1 MKNFLFIIVAIVTGV
16 FLLDIIG
23 SGAGFTIPP
32 VAVGSREGNIKKI
45 KKYEYLDLFE
55 KAKPTSKL
63 AVKDHYTVIELYI
76 DTCSI
81 CKKLESKFT
90 PFLSKRKDVV
100 IRRIH
105 FPESGASFRFNSQED
120 QIEHF
125 ERMSIYNFNHVVI
138 NEDSANVG
146 TCGTPHIEIYG
157 PDKQLIASDEC
168 GEKNIKSGLAFIN
181 NWIKAELN

>member
-1 MKNFLFIIVAIVTGV
+1 MKYFLFIIVAIVTGV

-32 VAVGSREGNIKKI
+32 AAAGSREGNIKKI

-63 AVKDHYTVIELYI
+63 AVKDHYTVIEGYI

-100 IRRIH
+100 IRKIH
-105 FPESGASFRFNSQED
+105 FPESGARFSFNSPEE

-125 ERMSIYNFNHVVI
+125 ERMSIYKFNHVVLT
-138 NEDSANVG
+138 EDSATFT

-157 PDKQLIASDEC
+157 PDKQLIATDEC
-168 GEKNIKSGLAFIN
+168 GEKNIKEGLAFIN

>member
-1 MKNFLFIIVAIVTGV
+1 MKNLLIIIVVFVIGV
-16 FLLDIIG
+16 LLLDITG
-23 SGAGFTIPP
+23 SGTGFTIPP
-32 VAVGSREGNIKKI
+32 AAAGSREGNIKKI

-63 AVKDHYTVIELYI
+63 AVKDHYTVIEGYI

-90 PFLSKRKDVV
+90 PFLNKRKDVV
-100 IRRIH
+100 IRKIH
-105 FPESGASFRFNSQED
+105 FPESGTSVSFSSPEE
-120 QIEHF
+120 QIEYF
-125 ERMSIYNFNHVVI
+125 ERMSIYNFNHVVLTK
-138 NEDSANVG
+138 DSASVG

-157 PDKQLIASDEC
+157 PDKQLIATDKC
-168 GEKNIKSGLAFIN
+168 GEKNLKTGLAFIN

>member
-1 MKNFLFIIVAIVTGV
+1 MKNFLFIIIVFVIGV

-32 VAVGSREGNIKKI
+32 AAAGNREGNIKKI

-63 AVKDHYTVIELYI
+63 AVKDHYTVIEGYI

-81 CKKLESKFT
+81 CKKLEAKF
-90 PFLSKRKDVV
+90 PSFLDKRKDVV
-100 IRRIH
+100 IRKIH
-105 FPESGASFRFNSQED
+105 FPESGARFSFNSPE
-120 QIEHF
+120 EAKELL
-125 ERMSIYNFNHVVI
+125 ERMSIYNFNHVVMDEDNGTFI
-138 NEDSANVG
+138 N
-146 TCGTPHIEIYG
+146 CGTPHVEIYG
-157 PDKQLIASDEC
+157 PDKELIATDEC
-168 GEKNIKSGLAFIN
+168 GEKNLKTGLAFIN

>member
-1 MKNFLFIIVAIVTGV
+1 MKNFLLVIVVFVIGA
-16 FLLDIIG
+16 FLLKISG
-23 SGAGFTIPP
+23 SGPGFTIPS
-32 VAVGSREGNIKKI
+32 AAAGSREANIKKI

-63 AVKDHYTVIELYI
+63 AVKDHYTIIEGYI

-81 CKKLESKFT
+81 CKRLEAKFT

-100 IRRIH
+100 IRKLH
-105 FPESGASFRFNSQED
+105 FPESSVSFSFNSPEE

-138 NEDSANVG
+138 DEDNVSFS

-157 PDKQLIASDEC
+157 PDKKLIATDEC
-168 GEKNIKSGLAFIN
+168 GEKNSKMGLDFLN

>member
-1 MKNFLFIIVAIVTGV
+1 MKNIFFIIVAFVIGA

-23 SGAGFTIPP
+23 SGAGFTNPP
-32 VAVGSREGNIKKI
+32 TAAGSREGNIKKI

-63 AVKDHYTVIELYI
+63 AVKDHYTVIEGYI

-100 IRRIH
+100 IRKIH
-105 FPESGASFRFNSQED
+105 FPESGARFSFNSLEE
-120 QIEHF
+120 QIEHL

-138 NEDSANVG
+138 NEDSASFRN
-146 TCGTPHIEIYG
+146 CGTPHIEIYG
-157 PDKQLIASDEC
+157 PDKKLIATDIC
-168 GEKNIKSGLAFIN
+168 GEKNLKTGLAFIN
-181 NWIKAELN
+181 NWIKSELN